1 MYTTLQHVVTIVKII
16 FICSFFF
23 QLLLFKN
30 SFPTNLIYINIVQYF
45 LLLLGTKMSASDRD
59 QLRKGGDSKANLVK
73 FLEGVERV
81 ITENQ

>member
-1 MYTTLQHVVTIVKII
+1 MLTLYNF
-16 FICSFFF
+16 FI
-23 QLLLFKN
+23 LF
-30 SFPTNLIYINIVQYF
+30 
-45 LLLLGTKMSASDRD
+45 LGTKMSASDRD